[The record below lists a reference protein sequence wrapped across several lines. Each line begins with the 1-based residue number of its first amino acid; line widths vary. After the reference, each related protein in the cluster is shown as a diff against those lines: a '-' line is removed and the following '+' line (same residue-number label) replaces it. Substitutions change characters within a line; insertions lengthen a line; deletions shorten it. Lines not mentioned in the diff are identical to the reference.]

1 MRLRDLREPIEQSVI
16 GKLFQ
21 GVRAAIAGTLVG
33 IAAVGLS
40 WGVTDA
46 AYLVVPGVVA
56 ALHAATGMKN
66 PPKSVLASLLIDVT
80 LLGTTLLLVANLP
93 LAQVAAIA
101 YILTASLLLLRP
113 VDAALVVAYAA
124 LWASWLLTIAPLT
137 SNDAAQARRAAA
149 LDHIGVVA
157 FLAILALLLLA
168 ASRGQTLQRLRQR
181 RALEAE
187 RRAGELKNEF
197 VSMVSHELRTPLTS
211 IAGFVETL
219 ADGWQSLESDTV
231 DEFLGI
237 IQTQTLI
244 LSNLVE
250 DILVIPRLEA
260 GSLPIDMGEFEL
272 QPVTERLVNHL
283 VSPSAKEVSIAI
295 PSGLQVNA
303 DQKRVG
309 QILRNLL
316 ENAIKYGGDEI
327 LVVANEEPTRIVV
340 TVSDNGRGVPE
351 SDVERIFE
359 PFEQLSKG
367 DARTGH
373 GIGLGLPIARNL
385 ARAMG
390 GDLWYEPVF
399 PVGARFRFSLPV
411 TPPEPILDSFPSLEV
426 TAG

>member
-1 MRLRDLREPIEQSVI
+1 
-16 GKLFQ
+16 
-21 GVRAAIAGTLVG
+21 
-33 IAAVGLS
+33 
-40 WGVTDA
+40 
-46 AYLVVPGVVA
+46 
-56 ALHAATGMKN
+56 MKN

-309 QILRNLL
+309 QILRKPSRKTLS
-316 ENAIKYGGDEI
+316 KYGGDEI

-351 SDVERIFE
+351 KRRGAHLRTFRAAQQRGRPHRARHRPRPADS
-359 PFEQLSKG
+359 PQPGTG
-367 DARTGH
+367 DGR
-373 GIGLGLPIARNL
+373 R
-385 ARAMG
+385 
-390 GDLWYEPVF
+390 PV
-399 PVGARFRFSLPV
+399 V
-411 TPPEPILDSFPSLEV
+411 
-426 TAG
+426 